1 MANTYRNVKWNN
13 IGTGA
18 KVRVRRSIWLAELQ
32 DFGAIT
38 DAAEDLPTA
47 GATHRGPNLGSVS
60 GTREYVDL
68 STVSDL
74 TVVDNQDH
82 GLLTETA
89 STAVAWKLNTE
100 NTNISL
106 PANYPSAG
114 TALVGGEGFADGWD
128 STRYDSSADSSSGQP
143 RLVMRVSKTHPNQPT
158 NGADDLPTWHSVL
171 ANLVVGDIIVV
182 KVDTNIS
189 QWSSWQG
196 TVDANGLH
204 EYALTATSNVTTT
217 EQTDRY
223 IYEIDVD
230 KNPSENGHHYTA
242 GQPSTMDAT
251 GSTFLYEIAHTV

>member
-68 STVSDL
+68 STVNDL

-106 PANYPSAG
+106 PANYPASG
-114 TALVGGEGFADGWD
+114 TALVGGEGFMDGWASTSFKSAAD
-128 STRYDSSADSSSGQP
+128 STTGQP
-143 RLVMRVSKTHPNQPT
+143 QVRIRLSSTHANQPT
-158 NGADDLPTWHSVL
+158 GGADDLPTWQAVL
-171 ANLVVGDIIVV
+171 DNWFIGDILVVKI
-182 KVDTNIS
+182 DTNIS
-189 QWSSWQG
+189 QWSAWQG

-204 EYALTATSNVTTT
+204 EYALTATSHATRSTSGNFI
-217 EQTDRY
+217 DY
-223 IYEIDVD
+223 AFDVD
-230 KNPSENGHHYTA
+230 KEPADVGHHYTA
-242 GQPSTMDAT
+242 GQVSTMGAT
-251 GSTFLYEIAHTV
+251 GSTFLYEVAHTV